1 MGRKKRTPIINR
13 SFWVYAKNDEMA
25 EKWKHSANKA
35 GVPLSRFLGELIE
48 QHIENGEFSTAQEK
62 EKRFN
67 ELQMKVQQLQLENS
81 ALDKKAKMLES
92 FAERLDEEN
101 RSLRNAPIL
110 DNNFSGVREHH
121 EQRLIDLLKEK
132 KVVKETELLDL
143 MHISPK
149 DSDSTKAIMRQLD
162 DLQKYNLI
170 KKSGGALRW
179 QG

>member
-1 MGRKKRTPIINR
+1 MGRKKRTPIKNR

-25 EKWKHSANKA
+25 EKWKYSAQKA
-35 GVPLSRFLGELIE
+35 GIPISRFLGELIE
-48 QHIENGEFSTAQEK
+48 QYIENGEFITGMEK
-62 EKRFN
+62 EKQFN
-67 ELQMKVQQLQLENS
+67 EMQKKIIQLQEENN
-81 ALDKKAKMLES
+81 ALDKKSKMLES

-101 RSLRNAPIL
+101 KSLRNATIL
-110 DNNFSGVREHH
+110 DNNFSGEREHH

-143 MHISPK
+143 LHISPK
-149 DSDSTKAIMRQLD
+149 DSNSTKTIMRQLD

-179 QG
+179 LG